1 MKKPILI
8 LIVLLG
14 VSMITLML
22 GLMYGSKSL
31 AWHDVLNYLFDFS
44 KQNNQS
50 SSYTSLVLDNRLPRT
65 LAAFLC
71 GAALGLSGA
80 LMQGLTR
87 NPLGDSG
94 LLGINT
100 GASASIVLMAFFPAL
115 TAISSYWLAIVG
127 ALITA
132 LFVCLLGLGNQ
143 ENHSRLI
150 LAGASISAC
159 LGAFVNAVSQLNV
172 RTFDYLRFWASGS
185 FGGISLQDIG
195 QFLPFFIPFAILGI
209 VLGKF
214 VNIIALNKNI
224 AQSLG
229 ANIVFIQ
236 GLVLVSAAVL
246 AASSVAMAGPIGF
259 IGLGAAHLARKW
271 TGNDYRILL
280 PASLLMGAILL
291 LLSDILARVILAPSE
306 IATGIMTA
314 ILGAPLLY
322 YMVVSQTK
330 GRA

>member
-14 VSMITLML
+14 VSMITLIL

-209 VLGKF
+209 ILGKF

-330 GRA
+330 GKA

>member
-195 QFLPFFIPFAILGI
+195 QFLPFFIPFAILGMI
-209 VLGKF
+209 LGKF

-229 ANIVFIQ
+229 ANILLIQ

-330 GRA
+330 GKA

>member
-14 VSMITLML
+14 VSMITLIL

-127 ALITA
+127 ALMTA

-330 GRA
+330 GKA

>member
-50 SSYTSLVLDNRLPRT
+50 SSYTSLVLDNRFPRT

-330 GRA
+330 GKA

>member
-50 SSYTSLVLDNRLPRT
+50 SSYISLVLDNRLPRT

-127 ALITA
+127 ALMTA

-330 GRA
+330 GKA

>member
-195 QFLPFFIPFAILGI
+195 QFLPFFIPFAILGMI
-209 VLGKF
+209 LGKF

-271 TGNDYRILL
+271 TGNDYRFLL

-330 GRA
+330 GKA

>member
-127 ALITA
+127 ALMTA

-330 GRA
+330 GKA

>member
-195 QFLPFFIPFAILGI
+195 QFLPFFIPFAILGMI
-209 VLGKF
+209 LGKF

-271 TGNDYRILL
+271 TGNDYRFLL

>member
-195 QFLPFFIPFAILGI
+195 QFLPFFIPFAILGMI
-209 VLGKF
+209 LGKF

>member
-330 GRA
+330 GKA

>member
-14 VSMITLML
+14 VSMITLIL

-330 GRA
+330 GKA

>member
-50 SSYTSLVLDNRLPRT
+50 SSYISLVLDNRLPRT

-330 GRA
+330 GKA